1 MRKILYLF
9 VVSAVLAACV
19 PVQQETGQ
27 VKGII
32 PAPAVAPVVT
42 TKPGETSPDVK
53 PESALKIANFD
64 SGSAPNLLG
73 GGFGAWDKDPNDDT
87 QTCVESFESRGD
99 GYCLKLTYDVDSPN
113 PAYNGFWMKL
123 ENLNASGYK
132 TFVFSVRGDAKA
144 GFTKR
149 FKIELK
155 NSRGEVGKVY
165 VSGITGD
172 WQQKAVPL
180 GSFIGLTDLKE
191 STEWVVVFEDAVSDP
206 KTGAIY
212 IDDIWLSK

>member
-1 MRKILYLF
+1 MKKILCLF
-9 VVSAVLAACV
+9 VVSAVLAACA
-19 PVQQETGQ
+19 PLQQETGQ
-27 VKGII
+27 VKGIV
-32 PAPAVAPVVT
+32 PAPGVT
-42 TKPGETSPDVK
+42 REAGETSPAVK
-53 PESALKIANFD
+53 PEGALKIANFD
-64 SGSAPNLLG
+64 SGSTPNLLG

-87 QTCVESFESRGD
+87 QTCVESFEPRGD

-113 PAYNGFWMKL
+113 PAYNGLWMKL
-123 ENLNASGYK
+123 ENLDASEYK
-132 TFVFSVRGDAKA
+132 TFVFSVRGDAKQ

-155 NSRGEVGKVY
+155 NSRGEVGRANI
-165 VSGITGD
+165 SGVTSN

-180 GSFIGLTDLKE
+180 GAFTGITDLKGL
-191 STEWVVVFEDAVSDP
+191 TEWTTVFEDAVSDP